1 MQKKFAMY
9 LRVSTLEQARNGYG
23 LGDQE
28 VQCRKYMDLYYPNE
42 KDNVEIYKD
51 DGFSAKDLDR
61 PEMARM
67 MKDVKDGKIHTII
80 AFKLDRLS
88 RNVIDVYNLIQ
99 TVANCDCNI
108 IAVVDHIDISSANGR
123 MLIGILSVISQ
134 WEREAISERTL
145 AGLSEMVR
153 KGKYPYGGKPPFG
166 WDRTDGLL
174 RVNRRNA
181 EILNYMAN
189 LYIKGYSLKDISE
202 RVQGKYGQYFWWKH
216 IKELL
221 LRKINVGEFE
231 YHGEVYFDVVPA
243 IFTDAQYEE
252 ILEKAKYREIHRP
265 DKIEYTFHGQ
275 VYCSCGTRLQ
285 QVCTVKHRTDDI
297 NIYRYYYCEKCKRN
311 FSQIKLEK
319 DVFAYLTRVEYTNR
333 INDYRDEMSQKI
345 HRLEE
350 KKENTYK
357 LFMSNILSDK
367 MYAFTISNI
376 EDSIRKLDKQLKKI
390 NLDIIDFKSM
400 DQQTKYNYAH
410 GLISRIEVDLNTKT
424 IISIQLK

>member
-1 MQKKFAMY
+1 MDKKFAMY

-28 VQCRKYMDLYYPNE
+28 VQCRKYIDLYYPNE
-42 KDNVEIYKD
+42 KENIEIYKD
-51 DGFSAKDLDR
+51 DGFSAKDLYR
-61 PEMARM
+61 PEMERM
-67 MKDVKDGKIHTII
+67 MKDVKDGKIHSII

-166 WDRTDGLL
+166 WDRMDSLL
-174 RVNRRNA
+174 RVNKNNA

-202 RVQGKYGQYFWWKH
+202 KVQEKYGVYFWWKH

-221 LRKINVGEFE
+221 VRKINVGEFE
-231 YHGEVYFDVVPA
+231 YHGEIYLDVVPA
-243 IFTDAQYEE
+243 IFSDAQYEA
-252 ILEKAKYREIHRP
+252 ILERANYREVHRP

-275 VYCSCGTRLQ
+275 VYCSCGNRLK
-285 QVCTVKHRTDDI
+285 QVCTVKHKTDDK
-297 NIYRYYYCEKCKRN
+297 NIYRYYYCEKCKKH
-311 FSQIKLEK
+311 FSQIQLEK
-319 DVFAYLTRVEYTNR
+319 DVFAYLARVEYVNR
-333 INDYRDEMSQKI
+333 INDYRDELSRKI
-345 HRLEE
+345 KRQE
-350 KKENTYK
+350 KKKEDTYR
-357 LFMSNILSDK
+357 LYMSNILSDR

-376 EDSIRKLDKQLKKI
+376 ENSIQKLDKQLKGI
-390 NLDIIDFKSM
+390 NLNIEDFNSM
-400 DQQTKYNYAH
+400 DQKTKYDYVH
-410 GLISRIEVDLNTKT
+410 GLISKIEVDAKTKT